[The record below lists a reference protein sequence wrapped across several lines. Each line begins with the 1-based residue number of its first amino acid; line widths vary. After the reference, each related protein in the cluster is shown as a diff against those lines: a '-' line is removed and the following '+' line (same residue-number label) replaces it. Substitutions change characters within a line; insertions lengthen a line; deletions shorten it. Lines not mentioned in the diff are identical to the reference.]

1 MGHNYQLLP
10 FCGSFWQSTVRPCVI
25 YSGRSYSPINILLIC
40 EETRLCRLLR
50 FLIQY
55 PRTPSLPGAFQ
66 FGTFLH
72 CFLIFSTLMLTLSW
86 GRSSFTLSPSLF
98 RSLSHSGSLLCSF
111 LTHKFCSKTLCIL
124 LHLAHHSIW
133 SHSCLIPRR
142 SSIGRGLKSFSV

>member
-86 GRSSFTLSPSLF
+86 GHLSFTVSLF
-98 RSLSHSGSLLCSF
+98 RSFNHSVSLLCSF
-111 LTHKFCSKTLCIL
+111 WHHSKTLCIF
-124 LHLAHHSIW
+124 LHLVHHSIW
-133 SHSCLIPRR
+133 SHSVLILCI
-142 SSIGRGLKSFSV
+142 SFGWGQKSYSV